1 MLDARDAKLIKKYY
15 LLPKAAWCSLA
26 ALFLTGGV
34 AILLVMIDNIGL
46 GSSGFG
52 DMQAIAMAVLMVI
65 EGAACIA
72 CGIAARRGLGSERW
86 QELEREAMGANADID
101 SNPALAGGI
110 GMAAAGRLVDTL
122 DNDDLDALSTGL
134 ELEREA
140 MGANADIDSNPALAG
155 GIGMAAAGR
164 LVDTLDNDDLDA
176 LSTGLE
182 VAGAAMATYGFFD
195 TMRRMSKAAA
205 AVAHVHG
212 LELPG
217 LGRTRLLVM
226 GLPLLLLTLAFVP
239 RFMDSAALASASQEA
254 STRTIQAFDTALEP
268 VCGYTLADEPLEHRQ
283 DSGYRVS
290 GNITDENDDAVAS
303 VAIETDELGAVDSV
317 AYNADVDIAR
327 TPEENLAFAEECF
340 ARFHEA
346 LASVDIEAEGIELLD
361 AGLVQ
366 KPVLPEEF
374 RQAFL
379 TGDYYTALDVDLDD
393 TGTLRAWALFDT
405 EPQAEFDEYTRP
417 RISIYLMAKSY

>member
-1 MLDARDAKLIKKYY
+1 MLDARGAKLIKKYY
-15 LLPKAAWCSLA
+15 LLPKAAWYSLA

-72 CGIAARRGLGSERW
+72 FGIAARRGLGSERW
-86 QELEREAMGANADID
+86 Q
-101 SNPALAGGI
+101 
-110 GMAAAGRLVDTL
+110 
-122 DNDDLDALSTGL
+122 

-290 GNITDENDDAVAS
+290 GNITDENDDAAAS

>member
-15 LLPKAAWCSLA
+15 LLPKAAWYALV
-26 ALFLTGGV
+26 ALFLTGGL

-52 DMQAIAMAVLMVI
+52 DMQAIVMAVLMVI

-86 QELEREAMGANADID
+86 QK
-101 SNPALAGGI
+101 
-110 GMAAAGRLVDTL
+110 
-122 DNDDLDALSTGL
+122 
-134 ELEREA
+134 LEREA

-254 STRTIQAFDTALEP
+254 SARTIQTFDTALEP
-268 VCGYTLADEPLEHRQ
+268 VCSYTLADEPLEHRR
-283 DSGYRVS
+283 DGGYRVS
-290 GNITDENDDAVAS
+290 GNITDENDDSVAS
-303 VAIETDELGAVDSV
+303 VTIETDELGAVDSV
-317 AYNADVDIAR
+317 IYNADVDIAR
-327 TPEENLAFAEECF
+327 TPEENLASAEEHF

-366 KPVLPEEF
+366 KPALPEEF

>member
-15 LLPKAAWCSLA
+15 LLPKAAWYSLA

-72 CGIAARRGLGSERW
+72 FGIAARRGLGSERW

-122 DNDDLDALSTGL
+122 DNDDLDALSTRL
-134 ELEREA
+134 E
-140 MGANADIDSNPALAG
+140 IAG
-155 GIGMAAAGR
+155 G
-164 LVDTLDNDDLDA
+164 
-176 LSTGLE
+176 
-182 VAGAAMATYGFFD
+182 AMATYGFFD

-205 AVAHVHG
+205 AVARAHG

-226 GLPLLLLTLAFVP
+226 GPPLLLLTLAFVP
-239 RFMDSAALASASQEA
+239 RFVDSATLASASQEA
-254 STRTIQAFDTALEP
+254 PARTIQAFGTALEP
-268 VCGYTLADEPLEHRQ
+268 ACSYTLADEPLEHRQ

-290 GNITDENDDAVAS
+290 GNISDENGTPWQAS
-303 VAIETDELGAVDSV
+303 QSKQTSWAPS
-317 AYNADVDIAR
+317 
-327 TPEENLAFAEECF
+327 
-340 ARFHEA
+340 
-346 LASVDIEAEGIELLD
+346 
-361 AGLVQ
+361 
-366 KPVLPEEF
+366 
-374 RQAFL
+374 
-379 TGDYYTALDVDLDD
+379 TA
-393 TGTLRAWALFDT
+393 
-405 EPQAEFDEYTRP
+405 
-417 RISIYLMAKSY
+417 

>member
-15 LLPKAAWCSLA
+15 LLPKAAWYSLA

-72 CGIAARRGLGSERW
+72 FGIAARRGLGSERW

-122 DNDDLDALSTGL
+122 DNDDLDA
-134 ELEREA
+134 
-140 MGANADIDSNPALAG
+140 P
-155 GIGMAAAGR
+155 
-164 LVDTLDNDDLDA
+164 
-176 LSTGLE
+176 STGLE

-290 GNITDENDDAVAS
+290 GNITDENDAVAS
-303 VAIETDELGAVDSV
+303 VAIETDELGTVDSV

>member
-15 LLPKAAWCSLA
+15 LLPKAAWYSLA

-52 DMQAIAMAVLMVI
+52 DMQAIAMAVLMAI

-72 CGIAARRGLGSERW
+72 FGIAARRGLGSERW

-134 ELEREA
+134 E
-140 MGANADIDSNPALAG
+140 IAG
-155 GIGMAAAGR
+155 G
-164 LVDTLDNDDLDA
+164 
-176 LSTGLE
+176 
-182 VAGAAMATYGFFD
+182 AMATYGFFD

-205 AVAHVHG
+205 AVARAHG
-212 LELPG
+212 LELPR

-254 STRTIQAFDTALEP
+254 SARTIQAFGTALEP
-268 VCGYTLADEPLEHRQ
+268 VCSYTLADEPLEHRR
-283 DSGYRVS
+283 DGGYRVS
-290 GNITDENDDAVAS
+290 GNITDENDDSVAS
-303 VAIETDELGAVDSV
+303 VTIETDDLGAVDSV
-317 AYNADVDIAR
+317 IYNADVDIAR
-327 TPEENLAFAEECF
+327 TPEENLASAEEHF

-366 KPVLPEEF
+366 KPALPEEF
-374 RQAFL
+374 RQDFL
-379 TGDYYTALDVDLDD
+379 AGDYYTALDLDLDD

-405 EPQAEFDEYTRP
+405 EPRAEFDEYTRP
-417 RISIYLMAKSY
+417 RISIYLIAKSY